1 MTKKHLTL
9 QDREKLEELYLDGHK
24 VDYIADK
31 LDVHRATIYTEL
43 KRGYTGEMDCNGRTG
58 YSAAIGQQKIY
69 ENRVRRF
76 GAKEEVTESTT

>member
-9 QDREKLEELYLDGHK
+9 QDRENLEALYLDGHK
-24 VDYIADK
+24 VEHIAEK

-43 KRGYTGEMDCNGRTG
+43 KRGYTGQMDRNGRPG
-58 YSAAIGQQKIY
+58 YCAANGQQKIY

-76 GAKEEVTESTT
+76 GSHETVAESVT